1 MSLDG
6 QNLAFKEYLELFPY
20 SAKGVDSYEKWEGI
34 AQTRNDT
41 TFPLH
46 CWGFAQKI

>member
-1 MSLDG
+1 MCLWTDRI
-6 QNLAFKEYLELFPY
+6 LRLKFPY

-34 AQTRNDT
+34 TQTRNDT